1 MSVSE
6 RGNRKTRS
14 GVVVSDKMD
23 KTVSVL
29 VERAFPHPVYGKIVR
44 RSKRYLAH
52 DEHNE
57 ANAGDRVLLMETRP
71 LSRRKRWRVAAV
83 LERAQ

>member
-1 MSVSE
+1 MSDIE
-6 RGNRKTRS
+6 RSNRKTRS

-23 KTVSVL
+23 KTVSVR

-44 RSKRYLAH
+44 RSKKYLAH
-52 DEHNE
+52 DERNE
-57 ANAGDRVLLMETRP
+57 ARAGDRVLLMETRP
-71 LSRRKRWRVAAV
+71 LSRHKRWRVAAV

>member
-1 MSVSE
+1 MSDIE
-6 RGNRKTRS
+6 RSNRKTRS

-23 KTVSVL
+23 KTVSVR

-44 RSKRYLAH
+44 RSKKYLAH
-52 DEHNE
+52 DERNE
-57 ANAGDRVLLMETRP
+57 ARAGDRVLLMETRP

>member
-1 MSVSE
+1 MSGME

-57 ANAGDRVLLMETRP
+57 ATAGDRVLLMETRP

>member
-1 MSVSE
+1 MSGIE

-52 DEHNE
+52 DERNE